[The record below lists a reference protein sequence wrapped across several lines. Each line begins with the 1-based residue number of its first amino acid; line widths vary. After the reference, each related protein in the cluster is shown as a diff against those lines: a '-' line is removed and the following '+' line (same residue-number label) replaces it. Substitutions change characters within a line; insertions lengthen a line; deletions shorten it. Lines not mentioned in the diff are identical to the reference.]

1 MQMKLTSLCIVT
13 LIAAVAALMA
23 SAANAQEKPV
33 APIVAASAAADT
45 DIELNT
51 PTGTIFGSLRL
62 PAKSDAA
69 MPLVI
74 LHAGSGPTDRDGNT
88 VRAPGKNDSLKLI
101 AVALADSGIA
111 SLRFDKRGIA
121 KSTPA
126 GRAEKDL
133 RFDDYVNDL
142 GAWIKKMRADP
153 YAKRFSKIII
163 AGHSEGS
170 LIGMMAA
177 ANDKADG
184 YISIAG
190 IARGAADVLRTQLKP
205 RLPQGLWDESE
216 RVLRSLEAG
225 KTVDDAPTE
234 LVSLYRPSVQPYLI
248 SWFNKRP
255 TIEIA
260 KLTVPILII
269 QGTTDIQVAVS
280 EAEALKA
287 AAPKAELTIIEGMN
301 HVLKTVVIDREKNS
315 AAYTDPTL
323 PLSSELMPRLVK
335 FVKSI

>member
-1 MQMKLTSLCIVT
+1 MQMKLTHLLTAT
-13 LIAAVAALMA
+13 LIAVVASMVV
-23 SAANAQEKPV
+23 STTNAQEKTAAPV
-33 APIVAASAAADT
+33 VAASAAVDT
-45 DIELNT
+45 DIALKT
-51 PTGTIFGSLRL
+51 PTGTIYGSLRL

-74 LHAGSGPTDRDGNT
+74 LHAGSGATDRDGNS
-88 VRAPGKNDSLKLI
+88 VGAPGKNDSLKLI
-101 AVALADSGIA
+101 AVTLAENGIA

-121 KSTPA
+121 KSTVA
-126 GRAEKDL
+126 ATAEKDL

-153 YAKRFSKIII
+153 YTKRFSKIII

-170 LIGMMAA
+170 LIGMIAA
-177 ANDKADG
+177 ANEKVDG

-216 RVLRSLEAG
+216 RVLKSLEAG
-225 KTVDDAPTE
+225 KTFDDPPKE
-234 LVSLYRPSVQPYLI
+234 LAALYRASVQPYLI
-248 SWFNKRP
+248 SWFSRRP
-255 TIEIA
+255 TVEIA
-260 KLTVPILII
+260 KLSAPVLII

-287 AAPKAELTIIEGMN
+287 AAPKAELAIIDGMN

-315 AAYTDPTL
+315 ATYTDPTL
-323 PLSSELMPRLVK
+323 PLSAELMPRIVK